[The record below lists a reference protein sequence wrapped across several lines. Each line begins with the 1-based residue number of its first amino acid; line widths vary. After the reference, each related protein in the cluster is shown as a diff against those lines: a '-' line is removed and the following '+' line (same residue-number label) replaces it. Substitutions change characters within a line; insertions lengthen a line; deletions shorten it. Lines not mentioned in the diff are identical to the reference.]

1 MYLQIWVLKWAA
13 SWQNQQNTCSQR
25 RLRSALAFT
34 QSDQILCS
42 ICTERVTKDPSF
54 LRVDIEDWSDWA
66 DAQADLSLPWTKTP
80 FCWFCHDMAQIM
92 LVVFKKATL
101 AHTFKIYINL
111 HVLSVLIPAASPSVC
126 SLQPACEYKV
136 WAESFTHWCH
146 AQVDKF
152 QLLTKIKAFE
162 INSNHYNII
171 PSTHVD

>member
-1 MYLQIWVLKWAA
+1 
-13 SWQNQQNTCSQR
+13 
-25 RLRSALAFT
+25 
-34 QSDQILCS
+34 
-42 ICTERVTKDPSF
+42 
-54 LRVDIEDWSDWA
+54 
-66 DAQADLSLPWTKTP
+66 
-80 FCWFCHDMAQIM
+80 M

-136 WAESFTHWCH
+136 WAESFTHWCN

-162 INSNHYNII
+162 INSNHYNTFHLLTLINTVSSTVLAI
-171 PSTHVD
+171 LSSKLLYFHFHISTHEQNFRIWNPRLYLSLSFSWYPHIKSFLHQTIFQSGTRKFQITHTDV